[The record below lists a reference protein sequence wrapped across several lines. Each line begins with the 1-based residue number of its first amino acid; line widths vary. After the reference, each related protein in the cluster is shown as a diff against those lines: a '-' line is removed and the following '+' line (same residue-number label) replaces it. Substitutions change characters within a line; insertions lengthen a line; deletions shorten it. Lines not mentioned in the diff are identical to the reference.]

1 MESTEHSTFAAPT
14 TFSDTRATVRSQR
27 VYVDTSVIGGC
38 FEPEFAPWSNALFSD
53 FDLGSY
59 LPVVSEIVAA
69 EVRDAPAQVRRRYAD
84 LLAIGAEV
92 LAADAT
98 ILALADVYQ
107 ERKILTPKFY
117 DDGLHI
123 ALATTAEVDLLVSW
137 NFKHIVHYQKI
148 RLFNAVHLELGYKPL
163 QIYSPREVAQ
173 YGTDAD

>member
-1 MESTEHSTFAAPT
+1 MKA
-14 TFSDTRATVRSQR
+14 QR
-27 VYVDTSVIGGC
+27 IYVDTSVIGGC
-38 FEPEFAPWSNALFSD
+38 FEPEFAASSNSLFQD
-53 FDLGSY
+53 FETGTY

-69 EVRDAPAQVRRRYAD
+69 EIEDAPEAVRMRYAD
-84 LLAIGAEV
+84 LVAFGAEILEV
-92 LAADAT
+92 DQSIVSLAE
-98 ILALADVYQ
+98 VYQ

-123 ALATTAEVDLLVSW
+123 ALATTAEVDVLVSW

-173 YGTDAD
+173 HGNDSD

>member
-1 MESTEHSTFAAPT
+1 MAEARR
-14 TFSDTRATVRSQR
+14 SDLLRSQR
-27 VYVDTSVIGGC
+27 IYVDTSVIGGC
-38 FEPEFAPWSNALFSD
+38 FEPEFARWSNALIRD
-53 FDLGSY
+53 FEIGTY

-69 EVRDAPAQVRRRYAD
+69 EIQDAPRQVRQRYAD
-84 LLAIGAEV
+84 LLALGAE
-92 LAADAT
+92 
-98 ILALADVYQ
+98 ILEPEPSVVALANVYQ

-137 NFKHIVHYQKI
+137 NFRHIVHYQKI

>member
-1 MESTEHSTFAAPT
+1 MGSGSLLGM
-14 TFSDTRATVRSQR
+14 RSQR
-27 VYVDTSVIGGC
+27 IYVDTSVIGGC
-38 FEPEFAPWSNALFSD
+38 FDAEFAQWSNALFSD
-53 FDLGSY
+53 FEIGTY

-69 EVRDAPAQVRRRYAD
+69 EVEDAPETVQQKYAD
-84 LLAIGAEV
+84 LLALGAE
-92 LAADAT
+92 
-98 ILALADVYQ
+98 ILEVDPGIIALANVYQ

-123 ALATTAEVDLLVSW
+123 ALATAAEVDLLVSW

-173 YGTDAD
+173 HGTEAD

>member
-1 MESTEHSTFAAPT
+1 M
-14 TFSDTRATVRSQR
+14 RAQR

-53 FDLGSY
+53 FRIGTY

-69 EVRDAPAQVRRRYAD
+69 EVEDAPETVRQRYAD
-84 LLAIGAEV
+84 LLVLGAE
-92 LAADAT
+92 
-98 ILALADVYQ
+98 ILEVDRSIVALASIYQ
-107 ERKILTPKFY
+107 ARKILTPKFY

-123 ALATTAEVDLLVSW
+123 ALATAAEVDLLVSW

-173 YGTDAD
+173 HGTDAD